1 MAENRAFAPGMQ
13 VLTSD
18 GELLGTVER
27 PASDGFMLRR
37 MGASDP
43 TQETIPDMWVHRVDE
58 HVHLNRTGAE
68 ALAGWRSLRFKTSD
82 GTSPGAPAD
91 AQADA
96 GRGTSML
103 WIILLLVAAAAA
115 VAAYLLFAQ
124 P

>member
-1 MAENRAFAPGMQ
+1 MAEHRAFAPGMQ

-58 HVHLNRTGAE
+58 KVHLNRTGAE

-82 GTSPGAPAD
+82 GVRPGAPTD
-91 AQADA
+91 AQADTR
-96 GRGTSML
+96 RGTFML
-103 WIILLLVAAAAA
+103 WAILMVVAA
-115 VAAYLLFAQ
+115 VAAIAAYLLLAQ